1 MILDIIVLIVLLV
14 VAVVTGSSVG
24 CFGFVRGS
32 RNTIYLLRLELFCSV
47 SSECVYLSNG

>member
-24 CFGFVRGS
+24 GFDFVRGS
-32 RNTIYLLRLELFCSV
+32 IKVGILFRC
-47 SSECVYLSNG
+47 